1 MTIVHLAAPA
11 VAIAMVAVGTGA
23 AAQAVT
29 GFGFAL
35 VCAPF
40 LVLLV
45 GPLEA
50 VRLVIVLAFFVNG
63 LMLVHEHRGLHLR
76 KALGLLLPAGAVTP
90 LAAYAVRRTEPAL
103 LSIVVGLAVL
113 FCAAL
118 LASGRRAGRLRG
130 RSGMF
135 GAGVVSAAMN
145 TASGVGGPAV
155 AMYALNA
162 GWPINVTRPTLQL
175 YFLGNNLLSFISL
188 GPVSLGPAPAVLIS
202 GALVAGY
209 VSGIFAHRRLSEV
222 AVIRA
227 ILTLSILG
235 GAAAVVRG
243 IVDL

>member
-1 MTIVHLAAPA
+1 MTIIHLAAPA

-35 VCAPF
+35 VSAPI

-50 VRLVIVLAFFVNG
+50 VRLVILLSFFVNG
-63 LMLVHEHRGLHLR
+63 IMLVHERRGLHVW
-76 KALGLLLPAGAVTP
+76 KALGLLLPALAVTP

-113 FCAAL
+113 SCAAL
-118 LASGRRAGRLRG
+118 LASGRRAERLRG
-130 RSGMF
+130 RPGMI
-135 GAGVVSAAMN
+135 GAGAVSAAMN
-145 TASGVGGPAV
+145 TVSGVGGPAV

-162 GWPINVTRPTLQL
+162 GWSIKMTRPTLQL

-188 GPVSLGPAPAVLIS
+188 GPVSLRPLPAVLVS
-202 GALVAGY
+202 AALVAGY
-209 VSGIFAHRRLSEV
+209 VSGTFAHRRLGDV

-227 ILTLSILG
+227 ILVLSILG
-235 GAAAVVRG
+235 GAAAIVRG